1 MFGELQK
8 LLDVMQRYEKIYKR
22 FSCMASILSQ
32 RDSVCRCWIYFRS
45 SYFLKY
51 LFKIYAAKPVY
62 TEVIVDA
69 DTEQQAIE
77 KVKNLKSEELEW
89 QNHALKKERV
99 TYEVFI
105 KSDKD
110 STE

>member
-1 MFGELQK
+1 M
-8 LLDVMQRYEKIYKR
+8 
-22 FSCMASILSQ
+22 
-32 RDSVCRCWIYFRS
+32 
-45 SYFLKY
+45 KY
-51 LFKIYAAKPVY
+51 LFKIFAWQPLS
-62 TEVIVDA
+62 TEVVVQA
-69 DTEQQAIE
+69 DTEQEAIE

-89 QNHALKKERV
+89 KNHSLRKERV

>member
-1 MFGELQK
+1 M
-8 LLDVMQRYEKIYKR
+8 
-22 FSCMASILSQ
+22 
-32 RDSVCRCWIYFRS
+32 
-45 SYFLKY
+45 KY

-69 DTEQQAIE
+69 DTEEQALE

-89 QNHALKKERV
+89 RDYALKKERV

>member
-1 MFGELQK
+1 M
-8 LLDVMQRYEKIYKR
+8 R
-22 FSCMASILSQ
+22 
-32 RDSVCRCWIYFRS
+32 
-45 SYFLKY
+45 Y

-69 DTEQQAIE
+69 DTEEQAIE

>member
-1 MFGELQK
+1 M
-8 LLDVMQRYEKIYKR
+8 
-22 FSCMASILSQ
+22 
-32 RDSVCRCWIYFRS
+32 
-45 SYFLKY
+45 KY
-51 LFKIYAAKPVY
+51 LFKIFAWQPLS

-69 DTEQQAIE
+69 DTEQEAIE
-77 KVKNLKSEELEW
+77 KVKNLKSEDLEW
-89 QNHALKKERV
+89 KNHPLKKERV

>member
-1 MFGELQK
+1 M
-8 LLDVMQRYEKIYKR
+8 
-22 FSCMASILSQ
+22 
-32 RDSVCRCWIYFRS
+32 
-45 SYFLKY
+45 KY
-51 LFKIYAAKPVY
+51 LFKIFAWQPLS
-62 TEVIVDA
+62 TEVVVQA
-69 DTEQQAIE
+69 DTEQEAIE

-89 QNHALKKERV
+89 KNHALKKERV

>member
-1 MFGELQK
+1 M
-8 LLDVMQRYEKIYKR
+8 
-22 FSCMASILSQ
+22 
-32 RDSVCRCWIYFRS
+32 
-45 SYFLKY
+45 KY
-51 LFKIYAAKPVY
+51 LFKIFAWQPLS
-62 TEVIVDA
+62 TEVVVQA
-69 DTEQQAIE
+69 DTEQEAVE

-89 QNHALKKERV
+89 RDYALKKERV

>member
-1 MFGELQK
+1 MAYGLQTRNRM
-8 LLDVMQRYEKIYKR
+8 VY
-22 FSCMASILSQ
+22 
-32 RDSVCRCWIYFRS
+32 CWIDHWS
-45 SYFLKY
+45 SYFLRY

-69 DTEQQAIE
+69 DTEEQAIE

>member
-1 MFGELQK
+1 MIKQERLEQALKFLSETDEQHAK
-8 LLDVMQRYEKIYKR
+8 LIAGVDY
-22 FSCMASILSQ
+22 
-32 RDSVCRCWIYFRS
+32 
-45 SYFLKY
+45 LKD
-51 LFKIYAAKPVY
+51 LAKNMKGKFIVYATKPSY

-69 DTEQQAIE
+69 DTEEQALE

-89 QNHALKKERV
+89 RDYALKKERV